1 MAEFHYYLLCHRA
14 EFNHHFLCHRVA
26 FSHHLLCHR
35 VEFNFIPGGVVLVP
49 QEAVD
54 EMKGSVLAGDV
65 AMDDLS
71 GHSPAADKHCP
82 RKNRK

>member
-1 MAEFHYYLLCHRA
+1 MVEFCCYLLCHRV
-14 EFNHHFLCHRVA
+14 E

-49 QEAVD
+49 QEAVN
-54 EMKGSVLAGDV
+54 EVKGSILTGDV

-82 RKNRK
+82 QKNRK